1 MSKYIKPRLREELSA
16 ASEKLVS
23 DLFLSILGQIRVFE
37 GKSNGPGAIYGISQC
52 LRMLHEHFEAGYTK
66 EAKKYI
72 TDLSFHTEPRTIRE
86 IYNLSSK
93 IDKNERKLY
102 VEHTDGGI
110 KKIAKG
116 LLSLYEELKGN
127 EQDVEIVSTFIK
139 DNTYFI
145 IKHKEID
152 KGIDENYS
160 LRDKI

>member
-1 MSKYIKPRLREELSA
+1 MKPRLRKGLTL

-23 DLFLSILGQIRVFE
+23 DLSLSILGQIRVFE
-37 GKSNGPGAIYGISQC
+37 GQNNGPGAIYGISQC
-52 LRMLHEHFEAGYTK
+52 LRMLHEHFEAGYTE

-72 TDLSFHTEPRTIRE
+72 IDLGFHTEPRTIRE

-93 IDKNERKLY
+93 IDKSIRKLY

-110 KKIAKG
+110 KKLAKD

-127 EQDVEIVSTFIK
+127 EQDVEMVSTFIK

-145 IKHKEID
+145 TKHKD
-152 KGIDENYS
+152 KDTDINENFS
-160 LRDKI
+160 IKN

>member
-52 LRMLHEHFEAGYTK
+52 LRMLHEHFEAGYTE

-110 KKIAKG
+110 KKIAKD

-127 EQDVEIVSTFIK
+127 EQDVEMVSTFIK
-139 DNTYFI
+139 NNTYFI
-145 IKHKEID
+145 TKHKD
-152 KGIDENYS
+152 KNKDINENFS
-160 LRDKI
+160 IKNR